1 MASPN
6 EQGKA
11 SVSGGASRFP
21 RFNFGSQL
29 LQKTVGLVLRPRPG
43 KQVVSSKCQF
53 FGLHDFFIFN
63 FLLRKNIV
71 NVSHS

>member
-53 FGLHDFFIFN
+53 FGRCDFFHFQFFIEE
-63 FLLRKNIV
+63 KY
-71 NVSHS
+71 S